1 MSAPANVLKRNNVH
15 VAGRGQQTLLFVNG
29 FGCDQTIWRYLLP
42 ALAEQYRLVL
52 FDHVGAGLSDAKA
65 YNPVKYASLQG
76 YADDVLD
83 ICQQLGLRDVLLVGH
98 SVGAMIGTLAAI
110 RQPTYFERL
119 LLICPS
125 PCYLNEAD
133 YYGGFERA
141 DVDNMLSFMERDFVG
156 WADTFAPLIMGNPDR
171 PTLSAELIHSFC
183 QNDPVI
189 AKKFARVT
197 FLSDNRADL
206 SRLRTPCLLVQC
218 AEDLI
223 APREVGAF
231 LHRAIPDSML
241 VTLPVSGHCP
251 HVSAPRETLAAME
264 AYMAA

>member
-1 MSAPANVLKRNNVH
+1 MSVLKRNNVH

-29 FGCDQTIWRYLLP
+29 FGCDQTIWRYILP

-65 YNPVKYASLQG
+65 YDPTKYASLQG
-76 YADDVLD
+76 YAQDVLD
-83 ICQQLGLRDVLLVGH
+83 VCAELALTDVTLVGH
-98 SVGAMIGTLAAI
+98 SVGAMIGALAAI
-110 RQPTYFERL
+110 QEPARFQRL
-119 LLICPS
+119 LLLCPS

-133 YYGGFERA
+133 YHGGFDRV
-141 DVDNMLSFMERDFVG
+141 DIDNMLSFMERDFVE

-189 AKKFARVT
+189 AKQFARVT
-197 FLSDNRADL
+197 FLSDNRSDL
-206 SRLRTPCLLVQC
+206 ARLHTPCLLVQC

-223 APREVGAF
+223 APLEVGDY
-231 LHRAIPDSML
+231 LHTVLPDSKL

>member
-1 MSAPANVLKRNNVH
+1 MTALKRNNVH

-29 FGCDQTIWRYLLP
+29 FGCDQTIWRYILP
-42 ALAEQYRLVL
+42 ALAEHYRLVL
-52 FDHVGAGLSDAKA
+52 FDHVGAGLSDATA
-65 YNPVKYASLQG
+65 YNPQKYASLHG
-76 YADDVLD
+76 YAQDVLE
-83 ICQQLGLRDVLLVGH
+83 ICEELDLSAVTLVGH
-98 SVGAMIGTLAAI
+98 SVGAMIGALAAI
-110 RQPTYFERL
+110 QAPERFQRL
-119 LLICPS
+119 LLLCPS

-133 YYGGFERA
+133 YHGGFDRA
-141 DVDNMLSFMERDFVG
+141 DIENMLSFMERDFVE

-183 QNDPVI
+183 QNDPAI
-189 AKKFARVT
+189 ARKFARVT

-206 SRLRTPCLLVQC
+206 ARLHTPCLLVQC
-218 AEDLI
+218 AQDLI
-223 APREVGAF
+223 APLEVGDY
-231 LHRAIPDSML
+231 LHTALPDSTL